1 MCTSCIKAHR
11 CLCKVFCGDCR
22 AGTFAGEAVSDFSP
36 SCYHK
41 GVQGCPLEPC
51 GASSVSVT
59 PIHSAIACVSAT
71 ISFRQQ
77 LNIRRHRLLF
87 HVSSP
92 FFLPMSPTLT
102 VSLPQ
107 LCLML
112 SVRHLRVISFI
123 YYHLS
128 IVTLC
133 RTIAAITSHIL
144 CLLKL
149 CNLTRFRGL
158 GNDSDYPVLALQIA

>member
-77 LNIRRHRLLF
+77 LNIRRHRLF
-87 HVSSP
+87 VVSRVLSILSANVTHSHCVSPSTVSNAQCATSQSYFIYLLSP
-92 FFLPMSPTLT
+92 FHRHI
-102 VSLPQ
+102 VS
-107 LCLML
+107 
-112 SVRHLRVISFI
+112 
-123 YYHLS
+123 YH
-128 IVTLC
+128 C
-133 RTIAAITSHIL
+133 CNNFSH
-144 CLLKL
+144 
-149 CNLTRFRGL
+149 F
-158 GNDSDYPVLALQIA
+158 VFVEAM